1 MSVPVRKKISV
12 RELNLEAKRV
22 FLRAD
27 LNVPLEQGRV
37 SDDTRIRATLPTLR
51 MVLEKGGR
59 AILASHL
66 GRPKGK
72 PDPAWSLVPVAERL
86 RTLLGEEVR
95 FVRDCAGDTAREASE
110 ELRPGEVLLLEN
122 LRFHPGEE
130 KNDPEF
136 ARSLAHL
143 ADAYVNDAFGSAHR
157 AHASV
162 SAICGHFPV
171 AAAGLLME
179 KEIYYLGEL
188 LGSPPRPYLAIL
200 GGAKVSDKEDLVRNL
215 LSRVDAILIG
225 GAMAYTFL
233 AARGI
238 SVGNSRVE
246 TDKVP
251 LAGEILE
258 RAESAGVAIHLP
270 SDHRVAASLEASGEG
285 ETTEGASIPSGRVGL
300 DIGPLTA
307 AAFTEI
313 VGPAG
318 TILWNGPLG
327 LFERPPFDRG
337 SRRVAEAVA
346 ASNAL
351 SVAGGGDTAAA
362 LARFGLSERFTHVST
377 GGGASLEF
385 LSGLELPGIAALTDW
400 S

>member
-1 MSVPVRKKISV
+1 
-12 RELNLEAKRV
+12 
-22 FLRAD
+22 
-27 LNVPLEQGRV
+27 
-37 SDDTRIRATLPTLR
+37 
-51 MVLEKGGR
+51 MVLAQGGR

-72 PDPAWSLVPVAERL
+72 PDPAWSLFPVAERL
-86 RTLLGEEVR
+86 RTLLGEGVS
-95 FVRDCAGDTAREASE
+95 FVRDCAGDRARAASE
-110 ELRPGEVLLLEN
+110 SLRPAEVLLLEN

-130 KNDPEF
+130 QNDPEF
-136 ARSLAHL
+136 ARSLAGL

-162 SAICGHFPV
+162 SAICSHFPV

-179 KEIYYLGEL
+179 KEIHYLGAL

-200 GGAKVSDKEDLVRNL
+200 GGSKVSDKVDLVRNL
-215 LSRVDAILIG
+215 LSRVDALLIG

-251 LAGEILE
+251 LAREILDE
-258 RAESAGVAIHLP
+258 AKSAGVPIHLP
-270 SDHRVAASLEASGEG
+270 SDHRVAASLENPGEG
-285 ETTEGASIPSGRVGL
+285 ETTEDVSIPPGRVGL

-313 VGPAG
+313 VAPAG
-318 TILWNGPLG
+318 TVLWNGPLG
-327 LFERPPFDRG
+327 LFERPPFDCG
-337 SRRVAEAVA
+337 SRRIAEAIS

-362 LARFGLSERFTHVST
+362 LARFGLSGRFTHVST
-377 GGGASLEF
+377 GGGAALEF
-385 LSGLELPGIAALTDW
+385 LSGLELPGLTALTDR